1 MFKIKTPHRRPL
13 RHLLNMFGL
22 FVSGAVT
29 TVGLHLGATVTAG
42 GATGMPILPL
52 IASALTAGAISLL
65 GGVLVTATVRRV
77 LNLVQTGRV
86 IQYAGFSL
94 ASLLG
99 LKLAAYFFA
108 AITITSPLLAG
119 FCLFAIAF
127 SLATALGEVPWRGRT
142 WLPMRAKKAAAKAAD
157 KPTDKSVASSDKSN
171 KRG

>member
-22 FVSGAVT
+22 FTFGAAA
-29 TVGLHLGATVTAG
+29 TVGLHLGALVTAG
-42 GATGMPILPL
+42 SASALPIMALV
-52 IASALTAGAISLL
+52 ASALTAGAISLL

-86 IQYAGFSL
+86 IQYTGFTL

-108 AITITSPLLAG
+108 SITLTAPLLAG
-119 FCLFAIAF
+119 FSLFAIAF
-127 SLATALGEVPWRGRT
+127 GLATAFGEVPWRGRT
-142 WLPMRAKKAAAKAAD
+142 WLPMRSKKAPAKPAD
-157 KPTDKSVASSDKSN
+157 KAVGESDKNPN
-171 KRG
+171 KKS